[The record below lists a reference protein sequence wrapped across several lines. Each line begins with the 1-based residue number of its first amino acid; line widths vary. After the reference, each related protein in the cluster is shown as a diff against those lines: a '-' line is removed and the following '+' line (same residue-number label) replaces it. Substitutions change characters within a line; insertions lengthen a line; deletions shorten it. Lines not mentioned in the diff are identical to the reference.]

1 VRDVHKH
8 ANIKINTVFN
18 VEFIANDRC
27 ANKCQHEKL
36 LFRTFDLREWYELR
50 DVESILTSLEEFQE
64 RDSGRTLPRILN
76 LAINVNKYN
85 PLYA

>member
-1 VRDVHKH
+1 MRKQ
-8 ANIKINTVFN
+8 
-18 VEFIANDRC
+18 E
-27 ANKCQHEKL
+27 CQHEKL